1 MPVTY
6 SPAVHASLVGAMF
19 GSGLVCASLLLG
31 CVLRPAHKLFLTTAE
46 DEREYGRK
54 WWCAVGVGVALV
66 LDACVLVVTA
76 WVPEIDCP
84 WPRLVGCG
92 RRKEGRGLGGCWIDG
107 VCAFVGV

>member
-1 MPVTY
+1 VPVTY

-19 GSGLVCASLLLG
+19 GRCLVQASLLLG
-31 CVLRPAHKLFLTTAE
+31 CVLRPAHKLFPATAE

-66 LDACVLVVTA
+66 LDACVGGNCLGA
-76 WVPEIDCP
+76 RN
-84 WPRLVGCG
+84 RLSLAAPLLGAG
-92 RRKEGRGLGGCWIDG
+92 GARRARGLGGGWIDG